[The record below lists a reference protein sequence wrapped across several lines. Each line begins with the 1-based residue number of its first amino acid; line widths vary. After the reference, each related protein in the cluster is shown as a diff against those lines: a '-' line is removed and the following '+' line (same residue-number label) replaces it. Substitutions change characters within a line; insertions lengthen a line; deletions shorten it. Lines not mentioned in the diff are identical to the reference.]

1 MAGLRGGEAPSSC
14 LISGVGC
21 PGTSPTARFA
31 GLAPGGAR
39 LTLERLGGRLPAA
52 SIRLAGMAEK
62 RGKESMAWHPVLEEG
77 KLGEGEIAQGEAA
90 GESLALYK
98 VGDKVYATQELCTH
112 AYVSLVDGYL
122 EGTIIE
128 CPVHQARFDITTGKV
143 LDPPANSDLKTYK
156 VKIENGMICVEV

>member
-1 MAGLRGGEAPSSC
+1 
-14 LISGVGC
+14 
-21 PGTSPTARFA
+21 
-31 GLAPGGAR
+31 
-39 LTLERLGGRLPAA
+39 
-52 SIRLAGMAEK
+52 
-62 RGKESMAWHPVLEEG
+62 MAWHPVLEEG
-77 KLGEGEIAQGEAA
+77 KLGEGEIAQAEAA